1 MVNHFTVALTTGTPI
16 NLAVALAGGAGV
28 GNVLRFLSLQAHT
41 ANAAVA
47 YVGGNQR
54 TLTSTD
60 FGYRIEVPVA
70 TIPYA
75 PSVIELGGNGYI
87 SLGDFFVLGA
97 TNDELQILI
106 VY

>member
-16 NLAVALAGGAGV
+16 NLATALVGGAGV
-28 GNVLRFLSLQAHT
+28 GNVLRFLSIQAHS

-60 FGYRIEVPVA
+60 FGYRIEIPL
-70 TIPYA
+70 TNIPYA
-75 PSVIELGGNGYI
+75 PTIIELGGNAYM
-87 SLGDFFVLGA
+87 SLGDFYVLGN